1 MKTSIMMA
9 AVLMMVASGCT
20 CGKIEPGHVGVVVP
34 LSGNDKGH
42 LETTSNGWYL
52 YSFNTQV
59 YEFPTYNQPHNWSN
73 EKGQDERL
81 HFGDKNG
88 LQLGADIGIQFHV
101 PAANVTKLFQ
111 TYRQE
116 LDRIRDTILKNTV
129 RNALNMT
136 AQNYTAE
143 EIFGDQRGIFMDKVK
158 AKVIK
163 DVEENGIVVT
173 DIYMNGLD
181 LPKQISETIQA
192 KLQATMLAQKAE
204 NEKRTVTAEA
214 EKDVAKAEG
223 VARAQV
229 ATAEGQAKTDVA
241 KATGEATA
249 KIAAAEGAA
258 KARIAAAKGNADALV
273 LEATAQ
279 ALANQKIAQSLTPQ
293 ILELK
298 KLEISA
304 NVQKAYAEKWQGG
317 VPTTILPGQVGGQF
331 LDIRGMGNP
340 NPTK

>member
-1 MKTSIMMA
+1 MKLNLMLLAVFLMA
-9 AVLMMVASGCT
+9 GCT

-34 LSGNDKGH
+34 LSGDDKGK
-42 LETTSNGWYL
+42 LETTSNGWYM

-59 YEFPTYNQPHNWSN
+59 YEFPVYNQQHNWTAATN
-73 EKGQDERL
+73 EGKEGVDERL

-101 PAANVTKLFQ
+101 PAANVTLLFQ

-116 LDRIRDTILKNTV
+116 LDRIRDTVLKNTV

-143 EIFGDQRGIFMDKVK
+143 EIFGDKRGEFLTKVK
-158 AKVIK
+158 EKVVK
-163 DVEENGIVVT
+163 DVEPTGIVVS
-173 DIYMNGLD
+173 DLYMNGLD

-229 ATAEGQAKTDVA
+229 ATAEGQAKTDIA
-241 KATGEATA
+241 KAEGQAT
-249 KIAAAEGAA
+249 
-258 KARIAAAKGNADALV
+258 ARIAEAKGRADALV

-279 ALANQKIAQSLTPQ
+279 ATANKKLAESLTPQ

-298 KLEISA
+298 KLEIQA
-304 NVQKAYAEKWQGG
+304 TVQRAYADKWQGG
-317 VPTTILPGQVGGQF
+317 VPTTVLPGQVGGQF
-331 LDIRGMGNP
+331 LDIRGMA
-340 NPTK
+340 K